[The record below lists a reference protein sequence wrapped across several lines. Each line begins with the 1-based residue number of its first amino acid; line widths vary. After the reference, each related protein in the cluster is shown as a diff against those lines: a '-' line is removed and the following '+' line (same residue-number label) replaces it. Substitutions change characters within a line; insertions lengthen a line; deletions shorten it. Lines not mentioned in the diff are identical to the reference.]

1 MKKTLMWAAITQHEV
16 MQPNGKMGKAQAV
29 ANDSLS
35 LSKAFALRYAE
46 EHDGTLTRVL
56 HCY

>member
-1 MKKTLMWAAITQHEV
+1 MWAAITQQEL
-16 MQPNGKMGKAQAV
+16 MQPNGKMGKSNAV

-35 LSKAFALRYAE
+35 LSKAFAKKYAD
-46 EHDGTLTRVL
+46 EHEGTLTRVL